1 MHKSQLMDAQSE
13 MLMPISEPVPGKA
26 KTAGKLRARSWSAWL
41 PYLFIAPW
49 AIGFLAFTVGPLL
62 YSLYMSFF
70 DWPLMGGERFVGLQN
85 YQRVLFQDDD
95 FWEALGV
102 TARFALLYVPTH
114 LAASLGLALLL
125 NRRCLGEGLFRT
137 IFYLPSM
144 LSGVALVSIW
154 SWIYSREYGLLNY
167 ALSLLGLPAVDW
179 LGSPDCAMSAVV
191 IASLWSLGGT
201 MLVFLAGLKG
211 ISVELYEAAEMSG
224 VSKLKQFSH
233 ITLPLLSPVILFNL
247 VTTLIAAFQQL
258 TMALLLTGGG
268 PMKSTTM
275 LAMYI
280 YDTAFKYFDMGYAA
294 AMSWLLFALILLL
307 SASVMRFSSL
317 WVFYENEVKSDA
329 GPNQQG
335 DKP

>member
-13 MLMPISEPVPGKA
+13 MLMPISDPVPGKA
-26 KTAGKLRARSWSAWL
+26 KTAGKRRARSWSSWL

-49 AIGFLAFTVGPLL
+49 LIGFLAFTVGPLL

-167 ALSLLGLPAVDW
+167 ALALLGLPAVDW
-179 LGSPDCAMSAVV
+179 LGSPDWAMSAVV

-224 VSKLKQFSH
+224 VSKLKQFTH

-268 PMKSTTM
+268 PMKSTYM

-294 AMSWLLFALILLL
+294 AMSWLMFALILLL

-317 WVFYENEVKSDA
+317 WVFYENEVKSEAPADRSA
-329 GPNQQG
+329 T
-335 DKP
+335 